1 MSGRSNPRRTRA
13 TRDALL
19 RWYDAEKRDLPWRRT
34 RDPYAIWISE
44 TMLQQ
49 TRVET
54 VIPYYASFLAR
65 FPDVHALATAD
76 QDDVFGEWA
85 GLGYYS
91 RARNL
96 QAAARAIVDEH
107 DGELPDDVEGLR
119 SLPGIGRYTAG
130 ALASIAFDQCEP
142 LVDGNVARV
151 LSRLLGIREDVKSRA
166 IQDRLWD
173 EAGQLVEGDRP
184 GDLNQALMEL
194 GATVCTPRAPRC
206 PACPWRRRCDAKRVG
221 DAEALPVKAAKKPPR
236 KMISAAAW
244 IERGGTHNKN
254 TRVLA
259 VRRPSGGLMGGL
271 WELPGGECQRGE
283 KPIDALQRI
292 LRATLHLEL
301 SHIDRV
307 GSVTHAFSHRAL
319 RLHIFRCE
327 ATGRV
332 KRSTFNHFDAHDWLT
347 PGQLAKRP
355 HGATTRK
362 ALALLAGLSPGT
374 LLHGA
379 K

>member
-1 MSGRSNPRRTRA
+1 
-13 TRDALL
+13 
-19 RWYDAEKRDLPWRRT
+19 
-34 RDPYAIWISE
+34 
-44 TMLQQ
+44 
-49 TRVET
+49 
-54 VIPYYASFLAR
+54 
-65 FPDVHALATAD
+65 
-76 QDDVFGEWA
+76 
-85 GLGYYS
+85 
-91 RARNL
+91 
-96 QAAARAIVDEH
+96 
-107 DGELPDDVEGLR
+107 
-119 SLPGIGRYTAG
+119 
-130 ALASIAFDQCEP
+130 
-142 LVDGNVARV
+142 
-151 LSRLLGIREDVKSRA
+151 
-166 IQDRLWD
+166 
-173 EAGQLVEGDRP
+173 
-184 GDLNQALMEL
+184 
-194 GATVCTPRAPRC
+194 
-206 PACPWRRRCDAKRVG
+206 
-221 DAEALPVKAAKKPPR
+221 
-236 KMISAAAW
+236 
-244 IERGGTHNKN
+244 
-254 TRVLA
+254 
-259 VRRPSGGLMGGL
+259 MGGL

-283 KPIDALQRI
+283 KPIDAQQRI